1 MIKQTNSISFTL
13 PMPVIAMSKNKPFTT
28 IPKPH
33 YNLVFEPQTG
43 TCIKVAPNIW
53 RVCAPN
59 KGPYTFTGTNTY
71 LVGERE
77 LFIIDPG
84 PDDKKH
90 LKNLLQAIGGRK
102 VLAILLTHTH
112 KDHSGLAKK
121 LKSATGAPLWFGG
134 KHRLS
139 RPKAP
144 GEINLLHGA
153 CDWDLVP
160 ERTLED
166 GQSIAIDGVTLEVLA
181 TPGHCANHLCFGVKN
196 SDYLFSGDHVMGWN
210 STLIATPDGSM
221 GDYFTSLDR
230 LGACDGRHYF
240 PGHGAPIP
248 NLGPDK
254 NGLTYASELRTHRM
268 MRNEQILE
276 CIKTGATS
284 ISDIVNQIYPDV
296 GLKIKM
302 AAAMTVQAHV
312 EYLAE
317 KKMLNIH
324 QGLLGKKSFS
334 LPQQSTIK

>member
-1 MIKQTNSISFTL
+1 MCKQTISFSFTP
-13 PMPVIAMSKNKPFTT
+13 PMPVIAMSKNKPFTA

-33 YNLVFEPQTG
+33 YNMDFEPQTG
-43 TCIKVAPNIW
+43 TCANIAPNIS
-53 RVCAPN
+53 RLCAPN
-59 KGPYTFTGTNTY
+59 KGAYTFTGTNTY
-71 LVGERE
+71 LVGKHE
-77 LFIIDPG
+77 LFVIDPG

-90 LKNLLQAIGGRK
+90 FKNLLQAIGNRK
-102 VLAILLTHTH
+102 VKAILLTHTH
-112 KDHSGLAKK
+112 KDHSALAKK

-144 GEINLLHGA
+144 KEINLLHGA

-160 ERTLED
+160 ERTLKDKET
-166 GQSIAIDGVTLEVLA
+166 ITIEEITLEILA

-221 GDYFTSLDR
+221 GDYFSSLDR
-230 LGACDGRHYF
+230 LGQCDGRHYF

-248 NLGPDK
+248 NMGPDK
-254 NGLTYASELRTHRM
+254 NGLTYASDLRAHRM

-276 CIKTGATS
+276 SVKNGARTAS
-284 ISDIVNQIYPDV
+284 KIVNQIYPDV
-296 GLKIKM
+296 GLKIRM

-317 KKMLNIH
+317 KKLLNVKL
-324 QGLLGKKSFS
+324 GLLGKKSFS
-334 LPQQSTIK
+334 VPN